1 MPFNSR
7 WWLQPVL
14 IGDLLV
20 MVEAV
25 RKKLSRKNQTDR
37 DLCEGIGERK
47 LCRDEGG
54 RKVAIVGPVW

>member
-1 MPFNSR
+1 
-7 WWLQPVL
+7 
-14 IGDLLV
+14 

-25 RKKLSRKNQTDR
+25 RKKLSRKNQKLSRKNQTDR
-37 DLCEGIGERK
+37 DLCEAIGERK

>member
-1 MPFNSR
+1 
-7 WWLQPVL
+7 
-14 IGDLLV
+14 

-37 DLCEGIGERK
+37 DLCEGIGERE